1 MLFRS
6 WTYTLDERANELEE
20 GHTHEETFQVSVSD
34 GLGGIATQTVSVT
47 IKGTNDVPEF
57 VTNDAI
63 EIQMHEDTLIDNGS
77 VASGT
82 IDLSTAIVNDVDNG
96 DENLYIAQVDGNTVD
111 SINGYTSSVSFTYSV
126 GTDTFTINAD
136 VTIKQD
142 GTYTIDNIGDLNPI
156 PDGIQAVE
164 IGRAHV

>member
-6 WTYTLDERANELEE
+6 
-20 GHTHEETFQVSVSD
+20 
-34 GLGGIATQTVSVT
+34 
-47 IKGTNDVPEF
+47 
-57 VTNDAI
+57 
-63 EIQMHEDTLIDNGS
+63 DTLIDNGS

-156 PDGIQAVE
+156 PDGIQAVATINFSIADPQGVLTTTTKAFTMSIE
-164 IGRAHV
+164 GDNDAPKANTAPVSYPIGGGNVTINALS